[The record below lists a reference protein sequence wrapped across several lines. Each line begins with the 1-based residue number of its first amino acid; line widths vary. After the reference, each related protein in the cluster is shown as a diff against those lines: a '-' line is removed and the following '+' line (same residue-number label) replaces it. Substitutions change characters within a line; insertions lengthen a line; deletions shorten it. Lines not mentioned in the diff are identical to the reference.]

1 MKSILVKKEALE
13 KLKNFFPWIYKNEI
27 KNLPKTLIPGE
38 LVEILSNQGELIG
51 IGYANPKS
59 KITVR
64 ILTFSK
70 QKIDKNFFREKIE
83 KAYIKRKK
91 LIKGTN
97 AYRIIHSEADSLP
110 GLIVDYYNNY
120 LSLQINT
127 AGMEVFRKE
136 IIQSLIEIIKPF
148 GIYDKS
154 DAKMRDRE
162 GLFTENKII
171 YGEIPDKILVKEEN
185 IKFYVYLKEGQ
196 KTGAFLDQ
204 RKNRKIVSNYV
215 EKDFKVLDIFSNTG
229 GFGIY
234 AYKKGA
240 SFVKFVDISQ
250 KTINQLK
257 ENIDLNFVKNYE
269 IEKED
274 AFKFLK
280 KELAQKKNF
289 YDLIILDP
297 PPFAKT
303 KHEKQGAEK
312 GFKYLILNSL
322 KLLKKEGML
331 AVFSC
336 SHHISLKDLKE
347 ISLKASKDTNTKIQ
361 VLEHMFQDIDHP
373 YILNIP
379 NSLYLKGLLLKK
391 E

>member
-1 MKSILVKKEALE
+1 LKSILVKKEALE